1 MYQMANPVNECGLH
15 PRAQV
20 VGKAS
25 LVLKLVPILTALNNG
40 IIRYHAGIF
49 FGLCWEDPPPRS
61 PPQFLS

>member
-49 FGLCWEDPPPRS
+49 FGLC
-61 PPQFLS
+61 